1 MHKISTSFGKVFYL
15 LCVTYG
21 GAILQPFIYVGLVQK
36 APYPFLLHFTLIAR
50 RYVDRLR
57 SYVNFDTMVVPHRSM
72 DNLFRVQIVSEVLI
86 ALTMMAAEGFQF
98 TLNSLAKRVEARL
111 HVRIRNVSIV
121 SQNEMLIIL
130 WSFLVFAAKV
140 NSVYVGEIENFQLL
154 CK

>member
-1 MHKISTSFGKVFYL
+1 
-15 LCVTYG
+15 
-21 GAILQPFIYVGLVQK
+21 
-36 APYPFLLHFTLIAR
+36 
-50 RYVDRLR
+50 
-57 SYVNFDTMVVPHRSM
+57 M

-86 ALTMMAAEGFQF
+86 ALTVMAAEGFQF
-98 TLNSLAKRVEARL
+98 TLNSLAERVEARL